1 MKYFLIPLV
10 YVSLLVGCHL
20 SVRPSEPTEQLMI
33 QTAAERDVLAIFL
46 SLYQRNDIETASV
59 ISTDCISEM
68 TEFVFPLLT
77 KQDTRIVR
85 ASEQMLFS
93 KLTKIDEK
101 YQVSMSRS
109 IDILHSFY
117 IPPASDRGL
126 DEKSKENLMA
136 FFRGIEAGCREGR

>member
-1 MKYFLIPLV
+1 MRKIVGIVCF
-10 YVSLLVGCHL
+10 VSLVGCAIPVKHQFDARVL
-20 SVRPSEPTEQLMI
+20 IES
-33 QTAAERDVLAIFL
+33 AAERDVLAIFL

-59 ISTDCISEM
+59 ISTNCISEM

-77 KQDTRIVR
+77 RPDTVIVR

-93 KLTKIDEK
+93 KLTKIDEQ

-117 IPPASDRGL
+117 TPPASDRGL

-136 FFRGIEAGCREGR
+136 FFRGVEAGCREGI